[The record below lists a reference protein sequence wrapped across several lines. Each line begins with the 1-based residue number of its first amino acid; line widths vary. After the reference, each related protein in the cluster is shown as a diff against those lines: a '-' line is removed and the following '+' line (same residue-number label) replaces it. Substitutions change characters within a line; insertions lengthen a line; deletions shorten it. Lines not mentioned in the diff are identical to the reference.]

1 VTAKSFFPA
10 GMMFLVRLPE
20 APGGHVM
27 RSLIELYL
35 LVPLTHLHVTVVP
48 VLAHT
53 TFLTPLNL
61 STWVVMEV
69 MVEAGEDFPL
79 LATAVT

>member
-1 VTAKSFFPA
+1 
-10 GMMFLVRLPE
+10 M
-20 APGGHVM
+20 
-27 RSLIELYL
+27 
-35 LVPLTHLHVTVVP
+35 TVVP